1 MNEQPD
7 LKEARLER
15 LILGAAASC
24 VVAML
29 YLLVSSLIG

>member
-1 MNEQPD
+1 MKPQSE

-24 VVAML
+24 VAAML
-29 YLLVSSLIG
+29 YLIATSFLG

>member
-1 MNEQPD
+1 MNQNND
-7 LKEARLER
+7 FNEARLER

-29 YLLVSSLIG
+29 YLLVSSMI

>member
-1 MNEQPD
+1 MNSKEEIN
-7 LKEARLER
+7 EARLER

-29 YLLVSSLIG
+29 YLLASSLLG